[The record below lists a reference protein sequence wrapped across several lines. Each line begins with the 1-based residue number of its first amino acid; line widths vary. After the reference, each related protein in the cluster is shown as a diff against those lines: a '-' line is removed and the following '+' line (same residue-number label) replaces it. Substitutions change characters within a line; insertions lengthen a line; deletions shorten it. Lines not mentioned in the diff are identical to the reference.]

1 MRMAQTPGKQ
11 MGEGWIL
18 WRRDKRD
25 AGLAGTL
32 TVKQVPT
39 GKAEADLE
47 ARIKQCEQDKLVGER
62 PEAGFQS

>member
-1 MRMAQTPGKQ
+1 

-18 WRRDKRD
+18 WQRDKRD

-39 GKAEADLE
+39 GKAETDLE